1 MLHWVMYD
9 ATKALSWRD
18 KVRAGSL
25 QCTVGEHNSAM
36 AMLASALDV
45 LSDPAAIAPPG
56 SSRMQYPELTYPG
69 PVEQFAGKACPVVG
83 TYRTA
88 PLDPDRAALFNA
100 CVEALRVNAWTHPA
114 PGAVGGTAPSGA
126 LLSTQYPAGVLGVD
140 GYAAPCVYP
149 ADDPA
154 APLTEDASAV
164 PVAQFLGV
172 AMAVADQLTADS
184 ANGRPQASMDA
195 VLTTMGAGTDPAL
208 RATLIQAV
216 QYDAM
221 KKNDQARKRKIALGV
236 AGVVVLGAVGARLVL
251 KKKQGAA
258 GVVALK

>member
-184 ANGRPQASMDA
+184 ANGRPHRRRRRRARADRRCRPH
-195 VLTTMGAGTDPAL
+195 PAC
-208 RATLIQAV
+208 R
-216 QYDAM
+216 D
-221 KKNDQARKRKIALGV
+221 RRR
-236 AGVVVLGAVGARLVL
+236 LGAWPLAALTPSRPSRPSAGRSPTSKRRPRGARRR
-251 KKKQGAA
+251 
-258 GVVALK
+258 